1 MKTICEQLHEKID
14 LIEKKLNEDDYAT
27 FEFII
32 QDKKVIRFTKRMSI
46 NFNDIKPE
54 ITD

>member
-1 MKTICEQLHEKID
+1 MKTITAQLHERID
-14 LIEKKLNEDDYAT
+14 QIEKKLNEDDYAI

-32 QDKKVIRFTKRMSI
+32 QDKKVIRFTKKMSI
-46 NFNDIKPE
+46 NFNEVKPE